1 MTVRLHSM
9 SALPAAW
16 RFRLYVTDD
25 AQSLGAEE
33 TVRRVCHKHLAGNYA
48 VEVVHVDRRGTAGA
62 DDDVLFVPSCVRL
75 SPAPLKTVVDLS
87 SFEQL
92 LV

>member
-1 MTVRLHSM
+1 M
-9 SALPAAW
+9 SALSTAW
-16 RFRLYVTDD
+16 RFRLYLADD
-25 AQSLGAEE
+25 LESQAAEE
-33 TVRRVCHKHLAGNYA
+33 SVRRVCHKHLAGNYA
-48 VEVVHVDRRGTAGA
+48 VEVVQVRKGGA
-62 DDDVLFVPSCVRL
+62 SGRDDDVLFVPSCVRL